1 MEGITIVTYTS
12 AEKVIIK
19 KEVNDTPS
27 VDRRSQSLGDNKS
40 TGIYFCYC
48 VMYSYDSIN
57 LKKRVTAINFACC
70 YLCLFVTPPK
80 MYTPMKPLK
89 RS

>member
-19 KEVNDTPS
+19 KEVNDTPP

-40 TGIYFCYC
+40 G
-48 VMYSYDSIN
+48 V
-57 LKKRVTAINFACC
+57 
-70 YLCLFVTPPK
+70 
-80 MYTPMKPLK
+80 
-89 RS
+89 